1 MLAGS
6 RSFQRRKFFPFSG
19 LLALCACASAGA
31 QPDALDEGPSP
42 AEAEATEARDEAQ
55 EAAGPARAE
64 APEAPGPRLP
74 LYAVG
79 EWTGVL
85 ELPSGQSQNVVMA
98 VRDDGG
104 PGLAVGRALY
114 ASPTLACSYS
124 MTLSSALDDA
134 LSPDDGFALDQ
145 RLLAGACIERGRVV
159 LRPLGDGLLIGEW
172 FLPDG
177 TRWLAAGLDRN
188 RSGYFVILDSYRR
201 LPAQVNQQVTFSG
214 VATGQH
220 TIELYGL
227 PAGCSVVGLN
237 PRVVT
242 ASEGGIIDT
251 KFQVVCPEDEP
262 PTRAP

>member
-6 RSFQRRKFFPFSG
+6 SGFQHRKFFPFSA
-19 LLALCACASAGA
+19 LLALCACASAGP
-31 QPDALDEGPSP
+31 QPDTLDEGPSP
-42 AEAEATEARDEAQ
+42 AEAEATEARAEER
-55 EAAGPARAE
+55 EAAGPAWAE
-64 APEAPGPRLP
+64 ASEAPGPRLP

-85 ELPSGQSQNVVMA
+85 ELLSGQSQNVVMA
-98 VRDDGG
+98 LRDDGG
-104 PGLAVGRALY
+104 PGLDVGRALY

-124 MTLSSALDDA
+124 LTLSSALDDA
-134 LSPDDGFALDQ
+134 LSPNDGFALDQ
-145 RLLAGACIERGRVV
+145 TLVEGACIERGHVV
-159 LRPLGDGLLIGEW
+159 LRPLGDGLLVGEW

-188 RSGYFVILDSYRR
+188 LSGYFVILDSYRR

-214 VATGQH
+214 VAAGEH
-220 TIELYGL
+220 TVELYGL
-227 PAGCSVVGLN
+227 PAGCSVMGPN

-242 ASEGGIIDT
+242 ASEGGTIDT

-262 PTRAP
+262 TARTP

>member
-6 RSFQRRKFFPFSG
+6 RGFQRRKFFPFSG
-19 LLALCACASAGA
+19 LLALCACASAGT
-31 QPDALDEGPSP
+31 QPDALDEGPP
-42 AEAEATEARDEAQ
+42 AAEAEASEARTEAREAS
-55 EAAGPARAE
+55 GPARAE

-85 ELPSGQSQNVVMA
+85 ELPSGQSQNIVMA
-98 VRDDGG
+98 LRDDGG
-104 PGLAVGRALY
+104 PGLDVGRALY

-124 MTLSSALDDA
+124 LTLSSALDDT
-134 LSPDDGFALDQ
+134 LSPDDALALDQ
-145 RLLAGACIERGRVV
+145 TLLEGACIERGHVV
-159 LRPLGDGLLIGEW
+159 LQPLSDTLLVGEW

-177 TRWLAAGLDRN
+177 TGWLTAGLDKN

-201 LPAQVNQQVTFSG
+201 LPAHVNQQVTFSG
-214 VATGQH
+214 VAAGQH

-227 PAGCSVVGLN
+227 PPGCSVVGPN

-262 PTRAP
+262 TARAP

>member
-1 MLAGS
+1 VLAGS
-6 RSFQRRKFFPFSG
+6 RGFQRRNFFPFSG
-19 LLALCACASAGA
+19 LLALCACASAGT
-31 QPDALDEGPSP
+31 QPDTLDEEPSP
-42 AEAEATEARDEAQ
+42 ANAEATEAQAEAR
-55 EAAGPARAE
+55 EATGPARAE

-79 EWTGVL
+79 DWTGVL

-98 VRDDGG
+98 LRDDGG
-104 PGLAVGRALY
+104 PDLDVGRALY

-124 MTLSSALDDA
+124 LSLASGDA
-134 LSPDDGFALDQ
+134 LSPDHALALDQ
-145 RLLAGACIERGRVV
+145 TLVEGACIERGHVV
-159 LRPLGDGLLIGEW
+159 LRPLGDGLLVGEW

-201 LPAQVNQQVTFSG
+201 IPAQVNQQVTFSG
-214 VATGQH
+214 VAAGQH

-227 PAGCSVVGLN
+227 PAGCSVVGSN

-262 PTRAP
+262 TARTP